1 MNSTVTGYPQTWSS
15 LASGPLGQSPASTAT
30 KDSSAVAHQVLPES
44 ELSLVAREL
53 TIASHASFRV
63 RRKRYPL
70 SLGFR
75 FPLDP
80 TELGT
85 PEFTLMSWFVLNV
98 QST

>member
-1 MNSTVTGYPQTWSS
+1 MTGDPQTWSS

-30 KDSSAVAHQVLPES
+30 KDSSAVAQQVLLES
-44 ELSLVAREL
+44 ELSLVAREI
-53 TIASHASFRV
+53 TKESHASFQV
-63 RRKRYPL
+63 RRKRCPL

-85 PEFTLMSWFVLNV
+85 PEVSLISWFILNA
-98 QST
+98 